1 MSIVSVH
8 LKDRQVACSTLS
20 GCVID
25 RFLLILFFYFPSMTL
40 RSFLLLHSVK
50 VIREMLYSLFPSSFF
65 LGVCACVCVF
75 FLRVTSINLYGKKH
89 IEIPLRLN
97 CWLSFNT
104 WPQKN
109 VRFKKDFLIIHF

>member
-25 RFLLILFFYFPSMTL
+25 GFLLILFFYFPSMTL

-50 VIREMLYSLFPSSFF
+50 VIREMLYSHFPSSFF
-65 LGVCACVCVF
+65 FRGEGVFF
-75 FLRVTSINLYGKKH
+75 FLRATSINLYGKKH